1 MCDTVT
7 SEIWQDQFLESMST
21 DLFDEDFSIEDDPA
35 EDNDSKSMF
44 LKFVRTYF

>member
-21 DLFDEDFSIEDDPA
+21 DLFDDDLSNDDDPA
-35 EDNDSKSMF
+35 EDNDCKSMF
-44 LKFVRTYF
+44 LKFV